1 MRYET
6 NMPIS
11 AIVTV
16 PPYADFLADIASH
29 PIVSGVRLNTVMP
42 LRESQREVLERL
54 CRIFSAR
61 DGVPA
66 AEDGGLS
73 NVPVWVD
80 LKGRQLR
87 VVGAAIPPYTEV
99 KLSHRIKV
107 ETPVDAYFSDGNER
121 VKVAA
126 VDGDRL
132 ILADGP
138 RRLIG
143 PGESVN
149 IIHPSL
155 KIEGTLTNTDKT
167 YLAAMKELGMTKVM
181 LSYVESPEDV
191 DEVKTLLPNAEV
203 ILKIETQRGLDFA
216 KKHGSKHGH
225 LMAARGD
232 LYVEVLRPHKVAG
245 AVKTIINADKNAIV
259 ASRILDSLAYQPV
272 PVSADIGDVAFL
284 LEIGYRAFMLGDQ
297 VCLRRDT
304 VLEALNLLEEM
315 GKDKF

>member
-1 MRYET
+1 MK
-6 NMPIS
+6 IS

-16 PPYADFLADIASH
+16 PPYADFLADVASH
-29 PIVSGVRLNTVMP
+29 PIVSGFRLNTVMP
-42 LRESQREVLERL
+42 LRESHRDVLERL

-61 DGVPA
+61 GGVPA

-107 ETPVDAYFSDGNER
+107 ETPVDAFFSDGNER

-149 IIHPSL
+149 IIHSSL
-155 KIEGTLTNTDKT
+155 KIEGTLTDTDKT

-191 DEVKTLLPNAEV
+191 DEVKTLLPNADV
-203 ILKIETQRGLDFA
+203 VLKIETQRGLDFA
-216 KKHGSKHGH
+216 KKHGSKHGR

-245 AVKTIINADKNAIV
+245 AVKAIINADKDAIV
-259 ASRILDSLAYQPV
+259 ASRVLDSLAYQPV

-284 LEIGYRAFMLGDQ
+284 LEIGYRTFMLGDQ

-315 GKDKF
+315 GKYF

>member
-1 MRYET
+1 
-6 NMPIS
+6 MPIS
-11 AIVTV
+11 AIVTT
-16 PPYADFLADIASH
+16 PPYADFLAEVASH
-29 PIVSGVRLNTVMP
+29 PIVSGFRLNTVMP
-42 LRESQREVLERL
+42 LRESHRDVLQRL
-54 CRIFSAR
+54 CKIISAR
-61 DGVPA
+61 GGVPA

-73 NVPVWVD
+73 NALVWVD

-99 KLSHRIKV
+99 KLSHPIKV
-107 ETPVDAYFSDGNER
+107 ETPVDAFFSDGNER

-149 IIHPSL
+149 IVHPSL
-155 KIEGTLTNTDKT
+155 KIEGTLTDTDKA

-181 LSYVESPEDV
+181 LSYVESAEDV
-191 DEVKTLLPNAEV
+191 DEVKSLLPNAEV

-216 KKHGSKHGH
+216 KKHGSNHGR

-245 AVKTIINADKNAIV
+245 AVKSIIHADKDAIV
-259 ASRILDSLAYQPV
+259 ASRIFDSLAYQPV

-304 VLEALNLLEEM
+304 VLEALNLLEEIA
-315 GKDKF
+315 KDF

>member
-1 MRYET
+1 M
-6 NMPIS
+6 NV
-11 AIVTV
+11 IVTV
-16 PPYADFLADIASH
+16 PPYADFLAEVASH
-29 PIVSGVRLNTVMP
+29 PIVSGFRLNTVMP
-42 LRESQREVLERL
+42 LRESHREVLQRL
-54 CRIFSAR
+54 SKF
-61 DGVPA
+61 
-66 AEDGGLS
+66 
-73 NVPVWVD
+73 NQPVWVD

-99 KLSHRIKV
+99 KLSHPIKV
-107 ETPVDAYFSDGNER
+107 ETPVDAFFSDGNER

-149 IIHPSL
+149 IVHPSL
-155 KIEGTLTNTDKT
+155 KIEGTLTDTDKT

-181 LSYVESPEDV
+181 LSYVESADDV
-191 DEVKTLLPNAEV
+191 DEVKSYLPNSEV

-245 AVKTIINADKNAIV
+245 AVKTIIKADKDAVI
-259 ASRILDSLAYQPV
+259 ASHILDSLAYQPV

-284 LEIGYRAFMLGDQ
+284 LEIGYRTFMLGDQ
-297 VCLRRDT
+297 VCLRRET
-304 VLEALNLLEEM
+304 VLEALNLLEEIA
-315 GKDKF
+315 KDFYSTSVVE